1 MSGGAFDYHQYFIGD
16 MIDEIE
22 QRILRA
28 GQKIPRVTH
37 ERDNYYSWRYG
48 EDIPEEFYTDYSPKT
63 IAIMKRPIYVLRMA
77 FIYAQRIDW
86 MLSGDDGED
95 DLVERLAEE
104 LAELKRKYPS
114 GRYTYKKKN
123 IRFDEDC
130 ERYVDTTE
138 NNDP

>member
-1 MSGGAFDYHQYFIGD
+1 M
-16 MIDEIE
+16 
-22 QRILRA
+22 RI
-28 GQKIPRVTH
+28 I
-37 ERDNYYSWRYG
+37 
-48 EDIPEEFYTDYSPKT
+48 I
-63 IAIMKRPIYVLRMA
+63 